1 MDWPSVLVQIP
12 LVAAFIWFAIATQ
25 KANQASMDVRDK
37 SFSDALAKR
46 DEGYEQRN
54 KAIVDA
60 MIASTEQMNELTK
73 SMVMHDSWTRESV
86 HLMFDRTND
95 RTARNDRNEAR

>member
-25 KANQASMDVRDK
+25 KANQVSMDARNK
-37 SFSDALAKR
+37 SFSDALGKR

-54 KAIVDA
+54 KALVDA
-60 MIASTEQMNELTK
+60 MIANTNQMNELTK
-73 SMVMHDSWTRESV
+73 AMVMHDSWTREAV
-86 HLMFDRTND
+86 HLMFDRSD
-95 RTARNDRNEAR
+95 ARNTKNT